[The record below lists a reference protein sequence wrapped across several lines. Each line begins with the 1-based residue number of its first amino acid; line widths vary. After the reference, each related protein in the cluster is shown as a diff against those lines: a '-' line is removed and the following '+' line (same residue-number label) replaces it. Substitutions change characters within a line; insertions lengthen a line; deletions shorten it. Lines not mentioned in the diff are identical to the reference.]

1 MKSTTDWSDYV
12 FDKDYSLL
20 PLEQVECFI
29 KKNHHLPNMH
39 SASDIVNTGLDIA
52 KIDAKLLEKIEEL
65 TLYMIQLKK
74 DNEKLKE
81 RISILE
87 NKYFI

>member
-1 MKSTTDWSDYV
+1 
-12 FDKDYSLL
+12 
-20 PLEQVECFI
+20 
-29 KKNHHLPNMH
+29 MH